1 MQTELLT
8 KRNIATIGEE
18 ITHELGAELVNNYRK
33 AHPNDVKAYIVGK
46 EILSQILA
54 QPGCTGIQFFNAI
67 NEEGQKT
74 LVYVGL
80 DQNGKQ
86 LVNYSVVTTDAQI
99 QMEKGIV
106 GDRSIPSGDDPVF
119 GEDFDW
125 FIID

>member
-1 MQTELLT
+1 MMQTELLT
-8 KRNIATIGEE
+8 KRNIAAIGEE

-33 AHPNDVKAYIVGK
+33 ANPNDVNGYMIGK
-46 EILSQILA
+46 EILNQILA
-54 QPGCTGIQFFNAI
+54 QPGCAGIQFFNAI
-67 NEEGQKT
+67 NEVGQKT

-86 LVNYSVVTTDAQI
+86 LVNYSVVTADAQI

-106 GDRSIPSGDDPVF
+106 ADRSIPTGDDGIF
-119 GEDFDW
+119 GDDCW